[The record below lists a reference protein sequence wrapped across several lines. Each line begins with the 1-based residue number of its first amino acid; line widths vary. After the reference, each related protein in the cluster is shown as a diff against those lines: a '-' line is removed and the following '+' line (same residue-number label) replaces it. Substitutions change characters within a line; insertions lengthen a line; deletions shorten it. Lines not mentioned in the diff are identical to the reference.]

1 MGLTKTEMKTC
12 YLACDLGAESG
23 RLMLGTLD
31 EGKLALEEI
40 HRFPNVPLRAGSS
53 IHWDVDAL
61 FGHVKEGLRKAAQLP
76 VRVSSFSCDTWGVDY
91 LLFDAAGNVMKPAFH
106 YRDPRFEAGVQK
118 VYEKTDWPAIFA
130 ETGVQFMGFNSIFQ
144 LAAEAPDRLES
155 ADRLLLVADG
165 FNFLL
170 SGVAKAEVSLASTSQ
185 LYNPQTRKWS
195 RELIRTLGYPERLF
209 PPIVASGTR
218 LGFLKQEIVSETG
231 LDAVEVI
238 AGCSHDTAA
247 AVAAVPASGS
257 HWAYISSGTWSLMGV
272 EFPVPIINE
281 SCRELNFT
289 NEIGYGG
296 SVRLLKNI
304 IGLWLIQE
312 CRRDW
317 SKAGRE
323 FAYSELADLAAA
335 AEPFAS
341 IIDPADPRFIAPD
354 QMPERIAAFC
364 SETGQ
369 PVPKDEGAVIRCVL
383 ESLAL
388 LYRRTLREV
397 ERITGSR
404 MRALHI
410 VGGGSK
416 NTLLNQFT
424 ANAAQITVVAGPSE
438 ATAAGNVLVQAIAL
452 GHLPSLQ
459 AARDIVR
466 SSMETIRYEP
476 QDASGWNK
484 AFKRFDALTGK
495 GT

>member
-1 MGLTKTEMKTC
+1 MKTC

-23 RLMLGTLD
+23 RVMLGTLD
-31 EGKLALEEI
+31 DGKLALDEI
-40 HRFPNVPLRAGSS
+40 HRFPNVPLRDGIAM
-53 IHWDVDAL
+53 HWDVAAL
-61 FGHVKEGLRKAAQLP
+61 FKQLKEGLKKAAGFP
-76 VRVSSFSCDTWGVDY
+76 VRISSFSCDTWGVDY

-106 YRDPRFEAGVQK
+106 YRDPRFEAGVRT
-118 VYEKTDWPAIFA
+118 VYGKTDWPAIFA

-144 LAAEAPDRLES
+144 MAAEADGRLES
-155 ADRLLLVADG
+155 ADKLLLVGDG
-165 FNFLL
+165 INFML
-170 SGVAKAEVSLASTSQ
+170 SGVAKSEESVASTSQ
-185 LYNPQTRKWS
+185 LFNPQTRSWS
-195 RELIRTLGYPERLF
+195 QKLIRTLGYPERLF
-209 PPIVASGTR
+209 QPIVPSGTQ
-218 LGFLKQEIVSETG
+218 LGFLKKEVAVETG
-231 LDAVEVI
+231 LDDVMVI

-272 EFPVPIINE
+272 ESRVPIINDT
-281 SCRELNFT
+281 SRELNFT

-312 CRRDW
+312 CRREW
-317 SKAGRE
+317 ARAGRE
-323 FAYSELADLAAA
+323 FEYAELAKLAAA
-335 AEPFAS
+335 EDSFVS
-341 IIDPADPRFIAPD
+341 IINPADPRFISPD
-354 QMPERIAAFC
+354 NMPERIAAFC
-364 SETGQ
+364 RETGQ
-369 PVPKDEGAVIRCVL
+369 PLPRNEGALIRCVL

-416 NTLLNQFT
+416 NLLLNQFT
-424 ANAAQITVVAGPSE
+424 ANAVQISVLAGPSE

-452 GHLPSLQ
+452 GHLPNLQ

-466 SSMETIRYEP
+466 SSMEMTRYEP
-476 QDASGWNK
+476 RDTAAWNT
-484 AFKRFDALTGK
+484 AYERFEALTCK
-495 GT
+495 NV